1 MSKAPQ
7 RPLRELLQHMQQDDD
22 LWLPAV
28 LNCGRQGWIYRGAQ
42 HLEAVHLWLYL
53 LIGLNTFIAFW
64 VAWWL
69 VVALALAIAGLAWH
83 WGWRQPAQAHGLPLE
98 WNGWNIDVAQRTI
111 ARVGVPQGEGT
122 QDLDVVHLEPAD
134 AWSVGVLMGDSQTS
148 KYIAAWRIELRH
160 RSRGPMAVLCTV
172 RSASAARA
180 VLQDI
185 DALVDVMAQRLGI
198 RRSGSRLL
206 PPKPRQ

>member
-1 MSKAPQ
+1 
-7 RPLRELLQHMQQDDD
+7 
-22 LWLPAV
+22 
-28 LNCGRQGWIYRGAQ
+28 
-42 HLEAVHLWLYL
+42 
-53 LIGLNTFIAFW
+53 
-64 VAWWL
+64 
-69 VVALALAIAGLAWH
+69 
-83 WGWRQPAQAHGLPLE
+83 
-98 WNGWNIDVAQRTI
+98 
-111 ARVGVPQGEGT
+111 
-122 QDLDVVHLEPAD
+122 
-134 AWSVGVLMGDSQTS
+134 LMGDSQTS